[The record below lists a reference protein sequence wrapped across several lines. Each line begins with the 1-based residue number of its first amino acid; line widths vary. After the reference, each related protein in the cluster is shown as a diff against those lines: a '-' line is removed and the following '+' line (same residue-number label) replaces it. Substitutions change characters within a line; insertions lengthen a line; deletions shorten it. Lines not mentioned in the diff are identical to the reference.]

1 MMVVLFAVL
10 GVLMALV
17 LVTGARRAVRAVR
30 EPRVWPG
37 TASENHWD
45 ASLRALA
52 YASPG
57 FAYLPP
63 ISDPRLFSDQEL
75 CQAWCAS
82 YETVRA
88 ARSARELA
96 CSAQERRAY
105 LDELERRHPLAVGV
119 WLVSAATGGGDPMP
133 YLSQGFDDLRQED
146 R

>member
-1 MMVVLFAVL
+1 MMVVLFGVL
-10 GVLMALV
+10 GVVMVLV

-37 TASENHWD
+37 AGSQNHWD
-45 ASLRALA
+45 AALRALA

-63 ISDPRLFSDQEL
+63 VSDLRLLSDQEL
-75 CQAWCAS
+75 CRAWCAS
-82 YETVRA
+82 YEEVRA

-119 WLVSAATGGGDPMP
+119 WLVSATGGGDPMP